1 MEYSKPIWYNTY
13 EIAFKLAGLQLDIQ
27 NQFDTMPDKA
37 ISAIAQLQ
45 LDIQNQFDTI

>member
-27 NQFDTMPDKA
+27 NQFDTMRLLICKL
-37 ISAIAQLQ
+37 SRQLQ